1 MSNLAAMLRLPANL
15 KSTQWQILAG
25 PILILLI
32 LSMMVLPLPAFI
44 LDLLFTFN
52 IALSIMVLLVAM
64 FTQRTLSLLRFRP
77 FCCLPRCCVWHLTWL
92 QPVSF

>member
-1 MSNLAAMLRLPANL
+1 MANLVAMLRLPGNL

-52 IALSIMVLLVAM
+52 IA
-64 FTQRTLSLLRFRP
+64 
-77 FCCLPRCCVWHLTWL
+77 
-92 QPVSF
+92 

>member
-15 KSTQWQILAG
+15 KSTQWRILAG

-64 FTQRTLSLLRFRP
+64 FTSARSSLLRFRP
-77 FCCLPRCCVWHLTWL
+77 SCCLPRCCVWH
-92 QPVSF
+92 

>member
-1 MSNLAAMLRLPANL
+1 MANLVAMLRLPGNL

-44 LDLLFTFN
+44 LVHYGFAGGDVHP
-52 IALSIMVLLVAM
+52 AH
-64 FTQRTLSLLRFRP
+64 P
-77 FCCLPRCCVWHLTWL
+77 
-92 QPVSF
+92 